1 MPVLQARLRKSRPHA
16 TTGITSLLM
25 VSSSCAHLGQRQRLS
40 HRIVDIIETVSLTFT
55 GGGYGQN
62 IGAGF
67 TPGQVPAMIT
77 NGMYNGE
84 INYYPG
90 YGTEPSL
97 ANFAKF
103 GHFTQIVWKT
113 TTKVGCFTQYCS
125 KGLANT
131 GNGNILPYF
140 TVCNYSPPGKSLY
153 RRMVPGLI

>member
-1 MPVLQARLRKSRPHA
+1 
-16 TTGITSLLM
+16 
-25 VSSSCAHLGQRQRLS
+25 
-40 HRIVDIIETVSLTFT
+40 
-55 GGGYGQN
+55 
-62 IGAGF
+62 
-67 TPGQVPAMIT
+67 MIT

-131 GNGNILPYF
+131 GNGNVLPYF
-140 TVCNYSPPGKSLY
+140 TVCNYSPPGKSPS
-153 RRMVPGLI
+153 RRMVRGQSNLSTGNYQGRFNASVNAPIGNPTVIVPFP